1 MRICSFLSRLSQQPP
16 GRAAESSSASGAGHY
31 SYNILNENQLF
42 TMDLLADIGAEDQL
56 ISGKFL
62 YAKSVSSFGRLTT
75 TTTKMILTLL
85 LLILA
90 RTENATLKAKVK
102 ELTEQVKVLTVDNAA
117 LLAEVE
123 IYRKEAALPTF
134 SKLALGQ
141 APPDD
146 DNMDLTS
153 DYMPGDDFVRAGN
166 GVSLSLY
173 FLCYC

>member
-1 MRICSFLSRLSQQPP
+1 
-16 GRAAESSSASGAGHY
+16 
-31 SYNILNENQLF
+31 
-42 TMDLLADIGAEDQL
+42 
-56 ISGKFL
+56 
-62 YAKSVSSFGRLTT
+62 
-75 TTTKMILTLL
+75 MILTIL
-85 LLILA
+85 LLIPA

-141 APPDD
+141 KPDD

-166 GVSLSLY
+166 GVSISLY
-173 FLCYC
+173 

>member
-1 MRICSFLSRLSQQPP
+1 
-16 GRAAESSSASGAGHY
+16 
-31 SYNILNENQLF
+31 
-42 TMDLLADIGAEDQL
+42 
-56 ISGKFL
+56 
-62 YAKSVSSFGRLTT
+62 
-75 TTTKMILTLL
+75 MILTLL

-141 APPDD
+141 APLMTTTWISQAITCPATT
-146 DNMDLTS
+146 L
-153 DYMPGDDFVRAGN
+153 FV
-166 GVSLSLY
+166 LEME
-173 FLCYC
+173 